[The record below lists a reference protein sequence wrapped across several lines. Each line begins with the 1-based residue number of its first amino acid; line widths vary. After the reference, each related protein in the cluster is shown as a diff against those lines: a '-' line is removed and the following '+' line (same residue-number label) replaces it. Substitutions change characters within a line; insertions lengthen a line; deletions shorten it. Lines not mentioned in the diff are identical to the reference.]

1 MGQARCGIG
10 RVCEAGV
17 VAGAGDSAPGSP
29 SVVRRAGHPHVVGG
43 GLWAGEE
50 SPHTSWYSSGDGH
63 MAQTPQEGPLCWV
76 EAPHK
81 GNPGPGSHRGRDLCL
96 GCCAPVQKE
105 GTAWRAHNCGY
116 TAHFKHK

>member
-43 GLWAGEE
+43 GCGQGKKVPTL
-50 SPHTSWYSSGDGH
+50 H
-63 MAQTPQEGPLCWV
+63 
-76 EAPHK
+76 
-81 GNPGPGSHRGRDLCL
+81 
-96 GCCAPVQKE
+96 
-105 GTAWRAHNCGY
+105 GTAAEMATW
-116 TAHFKHK
+116 HKPHRKGHCVG